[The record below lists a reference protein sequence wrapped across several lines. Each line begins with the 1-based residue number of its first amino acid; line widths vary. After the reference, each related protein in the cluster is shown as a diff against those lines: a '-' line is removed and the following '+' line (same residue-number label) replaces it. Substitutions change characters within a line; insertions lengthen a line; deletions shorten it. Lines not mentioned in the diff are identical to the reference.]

1 MTEQKG
7 DSVFENV
14 DELLTDKI
22 VNHTFQHTEQED
34 NVGKKSEKTND
45 QDTYCDCECSDYD
58 CQEEKKEK
66 SAGLMIIVGLIAIT
80 ALAIGL
86 KSLLRKKK

>member
-1 MTEQKG
+1 MTDQKG
-7 DSVFENV
+7 ESVFENV

-22 VNHTFQHTEQED
+22 INHTFQHTEQED
-34 NVGKKSEKTND
+34 NVGKKAETTND

-58 CQEEKKEK
+58 GQVEKKEK
-66 SAGLMIIVGLIAIT
+66 SAGLMIIIAIIAVT

-86 KSLLRKKK
+86 KSLFRKK